1 MTALCT
7 ANPYPVL
14 KIGDGLND
22 NEKNIKKSI
31 RDRERCMTNNLSPV
45 FFRIYELDA
54 NFPQDWKLQIDIMD
68 KGAFGDQLIG
78 STSIDM
84 ENRLFANT
92 LFMNRHA
99 LALELIANKKEILE
113 KNKKKRQFKN
123 ELR

>member
-1 MTALCT
+1 
-7 ANPYPVL
+7 
-14 KIGDGLND
+14 
-22 NEKNIKKSI
+22 
-31 RDRERCMTNNLSPV
+31 
-45 FFRIYELDA
+45 
-54 NFPQDWKLQIDIMD
+54 MD

-78 STSIDM
+78 STCIDM

-92 LFMNRHA
+92 LFMNRDA

>member
-1 MTALCT
+1 VSLDLKSRMAGMTALCT

-54 NFPQDWKLQIDIMD
+54 NFPQDWKL
-68 KGAFGDQLIG
+68 
-78 STSIDM
+78 
-84 ENRLFANT
+84 
-92 LFMNRHA
+92 
-99 LALELIANKKEILE
+99 
-113 KNKKKRQFKN
+113 
-123 ELR
+123 